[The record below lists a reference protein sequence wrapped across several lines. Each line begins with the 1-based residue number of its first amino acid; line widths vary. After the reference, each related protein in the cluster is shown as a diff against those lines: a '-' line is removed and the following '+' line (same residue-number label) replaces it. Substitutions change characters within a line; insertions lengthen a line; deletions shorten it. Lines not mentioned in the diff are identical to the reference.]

1 MNLNELI
8 IELQKLQKE
17 GCGELS
23 VYYAAYYCEEV
34 ERATVEGSRDEKY
47 ILLDTGY

>member
-17 GCGELS
+17 EHGELP
-23 VYYAAYYCEEV
+23 VYYAAYYYEEV
-34 ERATVEGSRDEKY
+34 DWAAVKGSRDEKY